1 VNLQELRA
9 RRAAVLLPFAQA
21 CEVEKRFRRESLPPE
36 VVDLLDAVTDSF
48 YDASAALREASQ
60 ARRCPERGTSSPATL
75 GIAATSER

>member
-36 VVDLLDAVTDSF
+36 VVDLLDAVTHSF
-48 YDASAALREASQ
+48 YDASAALREA
-60 ARRCPERGTSSPATL
+60 RR
-75 GIAATSER
+75 AAAPSVVPPPPPRSG